1 MRVRLTHAA
10 RADLREIAI
19 WISSDSVRQ
28 AEKFVDS
35 LITKALSLDRL
46 ALRYPLIA
54 RGDLRRMPFKGYLIF
69 YRVTDHV
76 EILRILHGA
85 RDWASLLD
93 DGD

>member
-1 MRVRLTHAA
+1 MKVVLTHTA

-19 WISSDSVRQ
+19 WISADSVLQ

-35 LITKALSLDRL
+35 LTTKALSLEKL
-46 ALRYPLIA
+46 ALRYPLIG
-54 RGDLRRMPFKGYLIF
+54 RGDLRRMPFRSYLIF

-76 EILRILHGA
+76 EILRILHSA
-85 RDWASLLD
+85 RDWASLLN